1 MYLSLIVTFTSR
13 LDVLIEIKVVQDAVH
28 LLNSD
33 HVRYSIHYNPFKCSP
48 DSIHSFVFT
57 SRVETL

>member
-1 MYLSLIVTFTSR
+1 MYLSLILTFTSR

-28 LLNSD
+28 LLNSG
-33 HVRYSIHYNPFKCSP
+33 HAGYLFYILQSLQVFSGFYLF
-48 DSIHSFVFT
+48 FT